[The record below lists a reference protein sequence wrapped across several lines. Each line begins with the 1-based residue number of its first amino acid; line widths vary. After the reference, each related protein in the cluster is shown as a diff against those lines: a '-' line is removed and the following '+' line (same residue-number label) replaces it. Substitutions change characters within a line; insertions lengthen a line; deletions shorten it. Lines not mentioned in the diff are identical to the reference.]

1 MKRLRLVRSWAT
13 SAKLRIGVAH
23 AQPADLL
30 EALGDLIRGAHEE
43 AVGHAAGAVFGDV
56 LGDAI
61 LQNWNNF
68 LFPLVVTT
76 AST

>member
-1 MKRLRLVRSWAT
+1 VNFA
-13 SAKLRIGVAH
+13 AN
-23 AQPADLL
+23 ADLL
-30 EALGDLIRGAHEE
+30 EALGDLFRGAHEE